1 MYICLATH
9 LILVCGALQFENVI
23 GHLVIHA
30 AWHHQ
35 LHREPEGKCCMA
47 GFRFFLFWIKGCK
60 CMNVPNMFNFWGPE
74 ICIFCKFS
82 DSTAIQKKKKIKK
95 SEYIYKRMVNK
106 LKVIFFCLLNCSFLR
121 EDVLSWTN
129 YSIEREYRR
138 LKKKK
143 KIIPIEPLENSRP
156 YSPHPSTVDV
166 SRAPTQKE
174 KKNTV
179 NPPLYIS
186 VYRSCKPYNG
196 GLLSNCFF
204 MGVACECCLY
214 AFLHHVCA
222 K

>member
-1 MYICLATH
+1 MQHGTTNSIGNLK
-9 LILVCGALQFENVI
+9 VNV
-23 GHLVIHA
+23 
-30 AWHHQ
+30 AWQ
-35 LHREPEGKCCMA
+35 D
-47 GFRFFLFWIKGCK
+47 FVFFLFWIKGCK

-143 KIIPIEPLENSRP
+143 KLFPSNPLKKVGHIPHILQLLMSPVRP
-156 YSPHPSTVDV
+156 P
-166 SRAPTQKE
+166 R
-174 KKNTV
+174 KKNKIQWTHRYIFQFTV
-179 NPPLYIS
+179 RANRIMAD
-186 VYRSCKPYNG
+186 
-196 GLLSNCFF
+196 F
-204 MGVACECCLY
+204 
-214 AFLHHVCA
+214 
-222 K
+222 